1 MTLPL
6 NHLKWGVTVVA
17 VAALSACASFDLQK
31 GLDRANSDTKELT
44 QGELQL
50 ARTEGERQRR
60 LAMSFQILAKPLG
73 QAQAVQLMLANS
85 PAFQALMAQN
95 WYEAASAAQSG
106 RISNPVFSY
115 ESVVTGT
122 ETEIGRF
129 LSFGLLDLLILP
141 QRSAMAEFR
150 IEQSQLRFAS
160 EVIDRVTQVKQA
172 WVRAVAAAQSLAY
185 AQQVYDSAQVSAEL
199 ARRMEAVG
207 NFNRLTRARH
217 QAFYAD
223 AATQLVIA
231 QHNALSKREEL
242 VRQLGLGIEQSHML
256 KLPARLPEIP
266 KQPMS
271 DEEAGRQASR
281 NRLDVQ
287 LAKATLNASAKAQ
300 GLVGITSLTDI
311 EVSARK
317 GNVSDASTGTST
329 SRHGY
334 EVGIRLPIFDWGAMQ
349 RDAMNAQTLAAAN
362 NLEATIRAAGSGLR
376 ESYSAYR
383 SAYDISRHYK
393 DEVLPLRKVMADEN
407 ILRYN
412 GMIIGVFELLAD
424 ARDQVSTVI
433 SAISAEQQF
442 WLAEAALSANLM
454 GRPTSVG
461 PTSMSSTSSSAV
473 AGH

>member
-1 MTLPL
+1 MTIKL
-6 NHLKWGVTVVA
+6 NRLKWGLTVASV
-17 VAALSACASFDLQK
+17 VALSACASFDIQK
-31 GLDRANSDTKELT
+31 GLDRATQDTKELT
-44 QGELQL
+44 QSDLQL
-50 ARTEGERQRR
+50 ARTDSERQKQQVI
-60 LAMSFQILAKPLG
+60 STQILARQLG
-73 QAQAVQLMLANS
+73 SAEAVQLMLANS

-95 WYEAASAAQSG
+95 WFEAASMAQSG
-106 RISNPVFSY
+106 RIANPVFSY

-122 ETEIGRF
+122 ETEINRF
-129 LSFGLLDLLILP
+129 LTFGLLDLLTLP
-141 QRSAMAEFR
+141 QRSAIAEYR
-150 IEQSQLRFAS
+150 IEQAQLRLAS

-172 WVRAVAAAQSLAY
+172 WVNAVAAEQSLAY
-185 AQQVYDSAQVSAEL
+185 AQQVYESAQASAEL

-223 AATQLVIA
+223 AATQRVTA
-231 QHNALSKREEL
+231 KQNAVSKREDL
-242 VRQLGLGIEQSHML
+242 VRQLGLNLEQAQML
-256 KLPARLPEIP
+256 TLPSRLPELP

-271 DEEAGRQASR
+271 DEDVGRQASR

-287 LAKATLNASAKAQ
+287 LAKATLNAAAKAQ

-317 GNVSDASTGTST
+317 GTVSDSGTGTTT

-334 EVGIRLPIFDWGAMQ
+334 EVGVRLPIFDWGSMQ
-349 RDAMNAQTLAAAN
+349 RDAMNAQMLAAAN
-362 NLEATIRAAGSGLR
+362 SLEATVRAAGSGLR

-424 ARDQVSTVI
+424 ARDQVSTVM
-433 SAISAEQQF
+433 SAISADQQF
-442 WLAEAALSANLM
+442 WIADAALRANLM
-454 GRPTSVG
+454 GRPTAVG
-461 PTSMSSTSSSAV
+461 LSAVSSTASSAV
-473 AGH
+473 INH